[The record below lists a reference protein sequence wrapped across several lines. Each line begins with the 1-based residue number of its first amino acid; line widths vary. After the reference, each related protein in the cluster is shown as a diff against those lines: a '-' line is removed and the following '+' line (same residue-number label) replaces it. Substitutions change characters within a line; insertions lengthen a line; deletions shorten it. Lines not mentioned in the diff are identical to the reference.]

1 MEMYIVLAND
11 IDSAG
16 GLLFQSIFILFG
28 LFNRPKISNIFYR
41 FFQQEGELIEY
52 FTLLYNQHIIANLE
66 MYVRVI
72 ISALLG
78 LFIGWDRS
86 FRHKP
91 AGLKTYTYVS
101 VACTLI
107 TLVSIYSAKMYAAP
121 NTGTQMDPMRL
132 AAQIV
137 TGLGFLGAGVILK
150 DGLQVKG
157 LTSAAMIFFAG
168 GVGIGIG
175 AGFYGIVIFSVLVTF
190 LCAHFSSRF
199 EEKSLRRTT
208 EMSHGDGETES
219 FSSTHQ
225 LKEHG

>member
-1 MEMYIVLAND
+1 MEYLT
-11 IDSAG
+11 
-16 GLLFQSIFILFG
+16 L
-28 LFNRPKISNIFYR
+28 
-41 FFQQEGELIEY
+41 EY
-52 FTLLYNQHIIANLE
+52 NHHIIGNLE
-66 MYVRVI
+66 MYLRVV

-91 AGLKTYTYVS
+91 AGMKTYTYVS

-107 TLVSIYSAKMYAAP
+107 TLVSIYSAKVYASP
-121 NTGTQMDPMRL
+121 NTGTMMDPMRL

-190 LCAHFSSRF
+190 LLARFSSRF
-199 EEKSLRRTT
+199 EEKTIRK
-208 EMSHGDGETES
+208 TES
-219 FSSTHQ
+219 SIDSGLEAEALHVAPKRFHEQ
-225 LKEHG
+225 G